1 MIFASRVFWPG
12 GRHGNSLQYSCLEN
26 PYGESCLVGY
36 SPSSQKESN
45 IAQPSTGPSSRDD
58 AVPVIERVHPLGGLM
73 NNLVSHNRLLQ
84 SRDSK
89 KRQIMAKSL
98 LAFNPYGEE
107 LSWKVINETV

>member
-1 MIFASRVFWPG
+1 MIFILLSLNVVTGLSELYVILKEFTSRI
-12 GRHGNSLQYSCLEN
+12 LEEDRSR
-26 PYGESCLVGY
+26 PDA
-36 SPSSQKESN
+36 
-45 IAQPSTGPSSRDD
+45 AQPSTGPSSRDD

-73 NNLVSHNRLLQ
+73 NNLISHNRLLQ

>member
-1 MIFASRVFWPG
+1 MIFILLSLNVVTGLSELYVILTEFTSRI
-12 GRHGNSLQYSCLEN
+12 LEEDRSR
-26 PYGESCLVGY
+26 PDA
-36 SPSSQKESN
+36 
-45 IAQPSTGPSSRDD
+45 AQPSTGPSSRDD